1 MGQHHYPRRADRRA
15 LRHVRRRACP
25 DLRRDAARQHCPRR
39 SDRARRLHRADDD
52 RHARPQP
59 VARHHDRGADHGGD
73 RLRPSARAA
82 QPHARRRRAAAAAG
96 DLRAFRHHPERAAR
110 ALHRRQPPAQS
121 RRDRGRELS
130 AHGRRV
136 DRRASS
142 AAIRRRHCRHRRAAT
157 FVLPHGARP
166 RVSRDVGRSVGGAI
180 DGPRQPSYLRA
191 RHGAFA
197 CRHRGGGRLHRR
209 AHQFRSGDRPRA
221 ADLRLRGRHHRRAR
235 EHVGH
240 ARGRHHP
247 RRVAGDR
254 RADQSGLAAPGRAPR
269 LSPYTGGAAR
279 GPVPE
284 GARMTA
290 SFHVEHATRASRIGT
305 AAFAA
310 AIVLLA
316 AAPAWG
322 GRDDLRLLAEIY
334 AYVALASLWN
344 LLAGYAGLVSVG
356 QQAYVGLGAYLL
368 FALTMLVG
376 MPPLIAIPLA
386 GVIAALLSLPVAA
399 LIFRLRGHYF
409 AIGTWI
415 VAEVFRLLAS
425 QVSVLGGGSGTSL
438 PVGIVTSI
446 ASSRQ
451 MREFLIYW
459 IALTL
464 MVAILIAIVLLLRS
478 RYGLALRA
486 IRDNELA
493 ARINGVNVTRVKLIV
508 YVITALGTAMVGAL
522 IFLQKLRISPDAAF
536 SVNDWTAFV
545 IFITVIGG
553 IGRVEGPIVGTL
565 VFFLLRQFLADL
577 GTIYLIMLGLVAIVV
592 MLKAPKGL
600 WGLAVERFAFQLFPL
615 ERRVVLADRG
625 APPHPEA
632 R

>member
-1 MGQHHYPRRADRRA
+1 MN
-15 LRHVRRRACP
+15 VRF
-25 DLRRDAARQHCPRR
+25 
-39 SDRARRLHRADDD
+39 SDRPAGITLAV
-52 RHARPQP
+52 
-59 VARHHDRGADHGGD
+59 VAVV
-73 RLRPSARAA
+73 LI
-82 QPHARRRRAAAAAG
+82 
-96 DLRAFRHHPERAAR
+96 
-110 ALHRRQPPAQS
+110 AL
-121 RRDRGRELS
+121 
-130 AHGRRV
+130 
-136 DRRASS
+136 
-142 AAIRRRHCRHRRAAT
+142 AT
-157 FVLPHGARP
+157 
-166 RVSRDVGRSVGGAI
+166 
-180 DGPRQPSYLRA
+180 
-191 RHGAFA
+191 
-197 CRHRGGGRLHRR
+197 
-209 AHQFRSGDRPRA
+209 
-221 ADLRLRGRHHRRAR
+221 
-235 EHVGH
+235 
-240 ARGRHHP
+240 
-247 RRVAGDR
+247 
-254 RADQSGLAAPGRAPR
+254 APW
-269 LSPYTGGAAR
+269 
-279 GPVPE
+279 
-284 GARMTA
+284 
-290 SFHVEHATRASRIGT
+290 
-305 AAFAA
+305 
-310 AIVLLA
+310 
-316 AAPAWG
+316 WG

-368 FALTMLVG
+368 FALTILAGV
-376 MPPLIAIPLA
+376 PPLIAIPLA
-386 GVIAALLSLPVAA
+386 GVIAAVLSLPVAA

-438 PVGIVTSI
+438 PVGVVTSI

-459 IALTL
+459 IALAL
-464 MVAILIAIVLLLRS
+464 MVVILVAIVLLLRS

-493 ARINGVNVTRVKLIV
+493 AQSNGVNVTRVKLIV

-577 GTIYLIMLGLVAIVV
+577 GTIYLIMLGLVAIMV

-600 WGLAVERFAFQLFPL
+600 WGLLVERFGFQLFPL
-615 ERRVVLADRG
+615 ERRVVLLDRG
-625 APPHPEA
+625 APPPA
-632 R
+632 Q